1 MKIGTDAR
9 GLFIRTDGRLYRP
22 VKSRDSYEIAHA
34 CNSREDGTSTFAAGD
49 DVKARH
55 RSQTP
60 FCVIKVTGGADEY
73 WHSHGE
79 YTGKKSE
86 ECWNPEPVRPRITRK
101 P

>member
-1 MKIGTDAR
+1 MKIGQDAH
-9 GLFIRTDGRLYRP
+9 GLFLRTDGRLYRP
-22 VKSRDSYEIAHA
+22 VKSSDSYEIAHA
-34 CNSREDGTSTFAAGD
+34 VNSREDGTSAFVAGE

-60 FCVIKVTGGADEY
+60 FCVVKASGVEEY

-86 ECWNPEPVRPRITRK
+86 ECWNPKMAPRCTRK

>member
-1 MKIGTDAR
+1 MKIGTDAH
-9 GLFIRTDGRLYRP
+9 GLFLRTDGRLYRP
-22 VKSRDSYEIAHA
+22 VKSKDSYEIAHA
-34 CNSREDGTSTFAAGD
+34 VNSREDGTSAFTAGD

-60 FCVIKVTGGADEY
+60 FCIVKVTDNEEY

-79 YTGKKSE
+79 YAGKKSE
-86 ECWNPEPVRPRITRK
+86 ECWNPDFVRRPTPRR